1 MTCTWAASPRC
12 MLRGLR
18 AHQGV
23 NVHVQGFV
31 CERHTPRDTLVPK
44 TQTTS
49 PTTARFHRI
58 LPRWS
63 ALWAPHRLTSRPHHR
78 QSEGIALHEGH
89 HSPLVR
95 ASRPP
100 NGGIGIIRGVT
111 RRRHADSQLLML
123 QTPTATAHGTP
134 PNHNKQSFGYLPPH
148 SGWRAGTTPTTP
160 TALSATTIQ
169 CTAGE
174 RCTS

>member
-100 NGGIGIIRGVT
+100 NGGIGIIRGVPAPNAAKPPPPPHMARHRT
-111 RRRHADSQLLML
+111 ITSNHSDTCPHIVVGGLALRRRR
-123 QTPTATAHGTP
+123 P
-134 PNHNKQSFGYLPPH
+134 PPYRRQQS
-148 SGWRAGTTPTTP
+148 
-160 TALSATTIQ
+160 SAQPENAAPFREHYTI
-169 CTAGE
+169 
-174 RCTS
+174 

>member
-49 PTTARFHRI
+49 PTTARFQHFS
-58 LPRWS
+58 PRWS

-78 QSEGIALHEGH
+78 QSGGIALHEGH

-111 RRRHADSQLLML
+111 RRRHADSQPLML
-123 QTPTATAHGTP
+123 QTPTDTTQCGVMRGRRACPWACGWQHASANRIGTVD
-134 PNHNKQSFGYLPPH
+134 LD
-148 SGWRAGTTPTTP
+148 R
-160 TALSATTIQ
+160 L
-169 CTAGE
+169 
-174 RCTS
+174 

>member
-49 PTTARFHRI
+49 PTTARFQHFS
-58 LPRWS
+58 PRWS

-78 QSEGIALHEGH
+78 QSGGIALHEGH

-111 RRRHADSQLLML
+111 RRRHADSQPLIL
-123 QTPTATAHGTP
+123 QNPHGHHTMWGHEGP
-134 PNHNKQSFGYLPPH
+134 KSLSVGLWVAACIGKPDRNRR
-148 SGWRAGTTPTTP
+148 SG
-160 TALSATTIQ
+160 
-169 CTAGE
+169 
-174 RCTS
+174 